1 MRIPSGR
8 TKLCLAIDKVAFAWA
23 MSAIDPMELALVP
36 CADRIPVGRGDLV
49 ETSQQFV
56 LWLIQ
61 TERAYFTLREVSV
74 LTELTL
80 GHLRYLLTD
89 ALIFE
94 TSI

>member
-1 MRIPSGR
+1 MLGCGRRASLLGRVTRRGPSTMRIPSGR

-56 LWLIQ
+56 FNPILN
-61 TERAYFTLREVSV
+61 
-74 LTELTL
+74 
-80 GHLRYLLTD
+80 
-89 ALIFE
+89 
-94 TSI
+94 

>member
-8 TKLCLAIDKVAFAWA
+8 TKLCIAIDKVAFAWA

-56 LWLIQ
+56 LWLI
-61 TERAYFTLREVSV
+61 
-74 LTELTL
+74 
-80 GHLRYLLTD
+80 LTD
-89 ALIFE
+89 RASLDLFYFKR
-94 TSI
+94 TAGVVDVCLGLGSHYCVFTKQVP